1 MEATNKDILILGLGN
16 EILMDDGIGPKLC
29 MEVQKKLSQPN
40 IKYETA
46 AIGGLDLLELI
57 RDYNT
62 LIIIDA
68 IKTKDGKPGDV
79 YYLTPSSFKET
90 SNISN
95 IHDISFL
102 TALKLGE
109 KLNIK
114 IPSKIHIIAIEIVED
129 LIFGSCFTTAIQQK
143 YDAIKNEV
151 VKLISE
157 LIFLKH

>member
-1 MEATNKDILILGLGN
+1 MKVEEKDILILGLGN
-16 EILMDDGIGPKLC
+16 EILMDDGIGPRLC
-29 MEVQKKLSQPN
+29 AEVQKRFSEPN

-46 AIGGLDLLELI
+46 AIGGLELLELI
-57 RDYNT
+57 QGYNT

-109 KLNIK
+109 KLKIK

-129 LIFGSCFTTAIQQK
+129 LIFGTSFTPAIQKK
-143 YDAIKNEV
+143 YNSIKTEV
-151 VKLISE
+151 IKLIGS
-157 LIFLKH
+157 FLS